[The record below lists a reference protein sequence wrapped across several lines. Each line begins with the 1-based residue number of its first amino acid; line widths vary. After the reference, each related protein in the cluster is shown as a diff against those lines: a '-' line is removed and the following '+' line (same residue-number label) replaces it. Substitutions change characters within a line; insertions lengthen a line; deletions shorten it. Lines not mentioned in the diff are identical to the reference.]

1 MRLVTPRTKP
11 GNSLV
16 YCSVQD
22 GIAASISNRSSDIN
36 DKVTEHLQKLTLD
49 GVLKDW
55 QTKVLGGGRI
65 AHDAAAK
72 AIKVYG
78 YSQGYGKA
86 DHRVAV
92 ELLQKSYP
100 DYSITWS
107 DEGY

>member
-1 MRLVTPRTKP
+1 MLTENVAQRKLLFLKV
-11 GNSLV
+11 LLM
-16 YCSVQD
+16 CSNHE
-22 GIAASISNRSSDIN
+22 SIFIYMGDIN
-36 DKVTEHLQKLTLD
+36 DKVTEQLQKLKSD

-86 DHRVAV
+86 DHQVAV
-92 ELLQKSYP
+92 ALIKKFYP
-100 DYSITWS
+100 NYAITWS